1 MPTLEHDQLVFRFPQ
16 IEAEAR
22 FSIDF
27 QRTLR
32 IPDTVRTYDL
42 PPGLGAFPL
51 RHADDHA
58 DRLPGQAAARGGVIL
73 PIWQAEAMWLNFTNQ
88 GPGFDLDFPV
98 AVKVAAGKINA
109 VTGEAWRP
117 GLHRVPQDYMVS
129 PEQPWLDGFAVER
142 GVVRQFVTMELGE
155 GYSAEEQLTGQARW
169 GGLHIVVVPLKA
181 RVWQERRRAWE
192 EAQDALCFRRQKAP
206 SPCMLPS
213 ATMGLAPGGRMRQ
226 AIHPDPFD
234 LDDWDMA
241 QADRVFVTLLHA
253 KDWKS
258 VTGEAAPNHPPT
270 AEDYAQAGLP
280 WFAFYG
286 KDQAALPG
294 GKPLKRVKSLA
305 KLFKEMTGATLP
317 GSQDVETGAPVKLG
331 PAAQGHRPVRT
342 QSSWDC

>member
-16 IEAEAR
+16 IEAQAS

-32 IPDTVRTYDL
+32 IPDTDRTYDL

-58 DRLPGQAAARGGVIL
+58 AKLPGQVAARGGVIL
-73 PIWQAEAMWLNFTNQ
+73 PIWQAEAMWLSFTNQ
-88 GPGFDLDFPV
+88 GPDVDLDFPV

-109 VTGEAWRP
+109 VTGEGWRP
-117 GLHRVPQDYMVS
+117 GLHRAPQDYMVS

-142 GVVRQFVTMELGE
+142 GVVRQFVAMELGE
-155 GYSAEEQLTGQARW
+155 GYSAEEQLTGQAQW
-169 GGLHIVVVPLKA
+169 GGLQIVVVPLKA
-181 RVWQERRRAWE
+181 RVWQERRRAWD
-192 EAQDALCFRRQKAP
+192 EARDIIGLRCRVSAMCAD
-206 SPCMLPS
+206 LP
-213 ATMGLAPGGRMRQ
+213 AECMGLAAGGRMRQ
-226 AIHPDPFD
+226 VIHPDPFD
-234 LDDWDMA
+234 VDDWDMA

-258 VTGEAAPNHPPT
+258 ITGEAAPNHPPT
-270 AEDYAQAGLP
+270 AKDYAQAGLP

-286 KDQAALPG
+286 KDQEALPG
-294 GKPLKRVKSLA
+294 GEPLRHLKPLA
-305 KLFKEMTGATLP
+305 KLFKEMTDAILP

-331 PAAQGHRPVRT
+331 PGAQGHRPIRT
-342 QSSWDC
+342 ESSWDC

>member
-16 IEAEAR
+16 IEAEAS

-32 IPDTVRTYDL
+32 IPDTDRTYDL

-51 RHADDHA
+51 RHVDDHA
-58 DRLPGQAAARGGVIL
+58 GRLPGQVATRGGVIL
-73 PIWQAEAMWLNFTNQ
+73 PIWQAEAMWLSFTNQ
-88 GPGFDLDFPV
+88 GPDFDLDFPV

-109 VTGEAWRP
+109 VTGEGWRP
-117 GLHRVPQDYMVS
+117 GLHRAPQDYMVS
-129 PEQPWLDGFAVER
+129 PEQPWLDGFAIER
-142 GVVRQFVTMELGE
+142 GVVRQFVAMELGE
-155 GYSAEEQLTGQARW
+155 GYSVEEQLTGQAQW
-169 GGLHIVVVPLKA
+169 GGLQIVVVPLKA

-192 EAQDALCFRRQKAP
+192 EARDAIGLRACEMCP
-206 SPCMLPS
+206 SLP
-213 ATMGLAPGGRMRQ
+213 AMGLAAGGRMRQ
-226 AIHPDPFD
+226 VIHPDPFD
-234 LDDWDMA
+234 VDDWDMA
-241 QADRVFVTLLHA
+241 SADPVFVTLLHA

-270 AEDYAQAGLP
+270 AEDYARAGLP

-294 GKPLKRVKSLA
+294 GAPLKRVQPLA
-305 KLFKEMTGATLP
+305 KLFKEMTGAILP

-331 PAAQGHRPVRT
+331 PGAKGHRPIRT
-342 QSSWDC
+342 ESSWDC